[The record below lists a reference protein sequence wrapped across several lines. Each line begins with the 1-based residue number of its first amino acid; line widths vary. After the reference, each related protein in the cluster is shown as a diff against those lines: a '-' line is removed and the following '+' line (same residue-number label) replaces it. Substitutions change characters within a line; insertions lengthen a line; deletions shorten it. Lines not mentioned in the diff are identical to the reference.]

1 MTLFG
6 MQKEKKILGNV
17 LTFCYFCI
25 RKINLIRMNKR
36 EHKEYLEAFKKYSK
50 KISSSK
56 KQAEEFLIR
65 SGIHNRNGELS
76 KAYITTK

>member
-1 MTLFG
+1 
-6 MQKEKKILGNV
+6 
-17 LTFCYFCI
+17 
-25 RKINLIRMNKR
+25 MNKR